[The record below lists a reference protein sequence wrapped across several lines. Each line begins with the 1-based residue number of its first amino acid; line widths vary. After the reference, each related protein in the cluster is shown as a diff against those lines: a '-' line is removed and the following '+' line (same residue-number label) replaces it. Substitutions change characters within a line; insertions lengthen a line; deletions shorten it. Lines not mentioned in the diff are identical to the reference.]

1 MLAVVLPEPDFG
13 TRGCTRPSTTSRPTQ
28 ERPFLPFGQAYLPP
42 SFRQW
47 HDNQTELVIAVTVLT
62 DEKRLAELLPPD
74 CALEGEPLLTVS
86 MTFKSNIGWLAG
98 RGYSIL
104 RTGFRI
110 AHQSKTRGKVAGNFV
125 PVLWENLAD
134 PIMTGREELGFAKI
148 YAEMPAPVII
158 GDSYYAVATWQG
170 FRFFEIDANDL
181 ADTSAQPEPAGSF
194 HYKFV
199 PRTGSLGEADAA
211 YLEYAPPNQLATGYG
226 GLRVTRRMLG
236 KGSFKFHRARWEDV
250 PFQYPIINALAD
262 LPVLDA
268 RGASVTTLAATGAI
282 GDPSAGTLAEIM

>member
-1 MLAVVLPEPDFG
+1 LSALPGPRNVPKDK
-13 TRGCTRPSTTSRPTQ
+13 Q
-28 ERPFLPFGQAYLPP
+28 NLP
-42 SFRQW
+42 
-47 HDNQTELVIAVTVLT
+47 NNETELVVAVNALT
-62 DEKRLAELLPPD
+62 DAKLLQELLPPD
-74 CALEGEPLLTVS
+74 CTLDGEPLLTVS

-104 RTGFRI
+104 RTSFRI
-110 AHQSKTRGKVAGNFV
+110 AYESKTHGRLTGNFI

-158 GDSYYAVATWQG
+158 GGTYSGVATWQG
-170 FRFFEIDANDL
+170 FRFFEIVATDL
-181 ADTSAQPEPAGSF
+181 SETSAVPEPSGAF

-211 YLEYAPPNQLATGYG
+211 YLEYAPPNKLATGYG
-226 GLRVTRRMLG
+226 GLQVTRRMLG
-236 KGSFKFHRARWEDV
+236 SGSFKFHRARWEDV
-250 PFQYPIINALAD
+250 PFQYPIINALAA
-262 LPVLDA
+262 LPVLEV

-282 GDPSAGTLAEIM
+282 GDPSAGVLAEVV

>member
-1 MLAVVLPEPDFG
+1 M
-13 TRGCTRPSTTSRPTQ
+13 RR
-28 ERPFLPFGQAYLPP
+28 
-42 SFRQW
+42 
-47 HDNQTELVIAVTVLT
+47 
-62 DEKRLAELLPPD
+62 RLAELLPPD
-74 CALEGEPLLTVS
+74 CTLEGEPLLTVS

-104 RTGFRI
+104 RTSFHI
-110 AHQSKTRGKVAGNFV
+110 AHQSQRRGKVAGSFI

-158 GDSYYAVATWQG
+158 GDSYSAVATWQG
-170 FRFFEIDANDL
+170 FRFFEIEVSELRRDAGRSRNRPEVST
-181 ADTSAQPEPAGSF
+181 TSSFRAQARSAKPTRHTSNTRRPMRLPPA
-194 HYKFV
+194 
-199 PRTGSLGEADAA
+199 TAA
-211 YLEYAPPNQLATGYG
+211 CAI
-226 GLRVTRRMLG
+226 TRRMVG

-282 GDPSAGTLAEIM
+282 GDPERRDAGRDRVEPLMEETYAN